1 MVNHNNATSEPYKIM
16 PLVFKLGKIQDS
28 DFIFCAADSVN
39 KTGIPA
45 YLVISTVT
53 SSAHRIPWVL

>member
-1 MVNHNNATSEPYKIM
+1 M
-16 PLVFKLGKIQDS
+16 PLVFKLGKIQKDS

>member
-1 MVNHNNATSEPYKIM
+1 M
-16 PLVFKLGKIQDS
+16 PLVFKLGKIQKDS

-53 SSAHRIPWVL
+53 SSAQRIPWVL